1 LRPLLLFFVE
11 QAGNLARQLG
21 LRPENVPGVMDFLI
35 GRAGGMPIEDGPA
48 KSDAALGVA
57 VGTEG
62 DVPARDDKLKFT
74 GAPAAENGDTLILS
88 PFVTERVVLELPQK
102 TVIPGRVDDPFE
114 DVVNQPLLF
123 PGKEIAAD
131 DGPGDLPVVGDESPQ
146 QAPLFIVII
155 PVEAN

>member
-1 LRPLLLFFVE
+1 
-11 QAGNLARQLG
+11 
-21 LRPENVPGVMDFLI
+21 
-35 GRAGGMPIEDGPA
+35 
-48 KSDAALGVA
+48 
-57 VGTEG
+57 
-62 DVPARDDKLKFT
+62 LKFT
-74 GAPAAENGDTLILS
+74 GARAAENGDTLILS

-155 PVEAN
+155 PVEANCLFLLCGQVFVKGLDSGLRPTRGRRAETSGEILTCGKFSGEEARDTCACGFQVRPECAAWGGGRCLSGT